1 MCIRRSWLKK
11 REREVWWDIHISCYD
26 VELLVLQLSDQ
37 VILRLWAL
45 EKELH
50 HQLSWFSGWQTDWI
64 MPPAW
69 CCRLWDSL
77 DSIIAWAS
85 SCKSPLIYLPVYPT
99 SSVSLRNSNTSI
111 SIHIFL
117 HILISYI
124 HKVLGNLP
132 LWEHPSTHY
141 RCVLKYFIGHKF
153 IPVSPWDLMQQMNK
167 IFGQLSISI
176 EFLEGCDFKGY

>member
-1 MCIRRSWLKK
+1 MGHSHLLLQRGAPRSPAFRPSNSEAVGLG
-11 REREVWWDIHISCYD
+11 VGVTSST
-26 VELLVLQLSDQ
+26 LL
-37 VILRLWAL
+37 ILRP
-45 EKELH
+45 
-50 HQLSWFSGWQTDWI
+50 TDCGWI

-69 CCRLWDSL
+69 CSRLWDSL
-77 DSIIAWAS
+77 DSIIAWAR

-99 SSVSLRNSNTSI
+99 SSWGTLTNTST
-111 SIHIFL
+111 SIDILL

-141 RCVLKYFIGHKF
+141 RCVVKYFIGPKF
-153 IPVSPWDLMQQMNK
+153 IPVFPWDLMQQMNK
-167 IFGQLSISI
+167 IFGRLSISM